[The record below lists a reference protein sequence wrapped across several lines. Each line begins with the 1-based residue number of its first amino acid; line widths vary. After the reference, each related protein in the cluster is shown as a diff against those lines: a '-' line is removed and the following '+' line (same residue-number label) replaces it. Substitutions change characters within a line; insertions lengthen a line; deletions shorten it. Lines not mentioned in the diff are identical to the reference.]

1 MRLIREN
8 MRIYEQIFI
17 GGKAMKPRLVV
28 ISGFSGSGKGT
39 MINRFL
45 EEEKNVFLSES
56 ETTRQVR
63 DSNDRYIFV
72 NKEMFTERVKN
83 NYYIEYNLYGGN
95 GNYYGTPAHIVF
107 EKLSEGTDVIL
118 EIDTS
123 GYMQVL
129 NHKVIND
136 VNVISVFV
144 VVDADTLY
152 SRLISRDGA
161 SCGVCE
167 INKRMRVALTELEY
181 IPRYDY
187 LINNSGS
194 IESAIYKLKDI
205 FDGKGSTDTFSIEK
219 FKARTM
225 ELFDG
230 QL

>member
-1 MRLIREN
+1 
-8 MRIYEQIFI
+8 
-17 GGKAMKPRLVV
+17 MKPRLVI

-45 EEEKNVFLSES
+45 EEKKNVYLSES
-56 ETTRQVR
+56 ETTRHVR

-72 NKEMFTERVKN
+72 NKETFTERAKN

-107 EKLSEGTDVIL
+107 EKLSEGKDVIL

-136 VNVISVFV
+136 VKVISVFV

-152 SRLISRDGA
+152 SRLISRDGTSSA
-161 SCGVCE
+161 ACE

-187 LINNSGS
+187 IIDNSGS
-194 IESAIYKLKDI
+194 TESALYKFKEI
-205 FDGKGSTDTFSIEK
+205 FDGKGNIDTFSIEK

-225 ELFDG
+225 ELLEG
-230 QL
+230 QV